1 MTHTIYYYKD
11 GPQKLRTNTPVK
23 SKKYLKDLGIKRI
36 VRVCKNKHIPN
47 AKYNVKVF
55 RGDLI
60 ATSLIWKEAKD
71 MLLTLRKKN
80 PTSKYCISPIKNKSE
95 Y

>member
-11 GPQKLRTNTPVK
+11 GPQKLRTNTPVE
-23 SKKYLKDLGIKRI
+23 SKKYLKDMGIKRI

-47 AKYNVKVF
+47 VKYNVKVF

-60 ATSLIWKEAKD
+60 ASALPWKEAKE
-71 MLLTLRKKN
+71 LFFSLREKN
-80 PTSKYCISPIKNKSE
+80 PASKYCIVLAK
-95 Y
+95 

>member
-1 MTHTIYYYKD
+1 MTHTIYYYQD
-11 GPQKLRTNTPVK
+11 GPQKLRTNTPVE
-23 SKKYLKDLGIKRI
+23 SKEYLKNLGIKRI
-36 VRVCKNKHIPN
+36 VRVCKNKQIPSVR
-47 AKYNVKVF
+47 YDVKVF
-55 RGDLI
+55 RGEMI
-60 ATSLIWKEAKD
+60 ASALPWKEAKD